1 MRRAGFVY
9 TAGVESVYPT
19 MSVLCHRLGF
29 LALVAALSL
38 PCVAQTTPR
47 PRAHGKDVRTGVS
60 RKGLTPKPAESQRPE
75 PAVAA
80 PVSTPP
86 PPSRPYE
93 LAPVAPQVTY
103 TGGQLT
109 ISANNSTLAD
119 ILNAVKSRTGA
130 KVDLPSSAAQERVAV
145 QLGPGNPRD
154 VLAQLLHGSPFDY
167 ILLGSDQD
175 PSAVT
180 QIMLTR
186 REGGGAAVASGNIP
200 NRAPVQPEPADEDAA
215 DNEPPQPGPPQPT
228 PGLPGQ
234 MRIGPPG
241 MQQAP
246 EQNAPAALPA
256 PGAPVQP
263 GQENQVKTPEQ
274 LLLELQRM
282 QQQDQQRRQ
291 RPPR

>member
-1 MRRAGFVY
+1 MQPAQEPQA
-9 TAGVESVYPT
+9 TAPMVE
-19 MSVLCHRLGF
+19 
-29 LALVAALSL
+29 
-38 PCVAQTTPR
+38 Q
-47 PRAHGKDVRTGVS
+47 
-60 RKGLTPKPAESQRPE
+60 
-75 PAVAA
+75 AA
-80 PVSTPP
+80 PAPP

-130 KVDLPSSAAQERVAV
+130 KVDLPPSAAQERVAV

-175 PSAVT
+175 PNAVT

-186 REGGGAAVASGNIP
+186 REGGAAAVASGNIP

-234 MRIGPPG
+234 MRTGPPG

-246 EQNAPAALPA
+246 EQNAPAVQPA
-256 PGAPVQP
+256 PGATAQP

-274 LLLELQRM
+274 LLQELQRM
-282 QQQDQQRRQ
+282 QQENQQRRQ